1 MRVVVVGGG
10 ISGLTAAFVAVG
22 EGHDVV
28 CLDPADGPGGSPGGL
43 IRSERRDGFLC
54 ETGPQAVL
62 DDAPE
67 TQRLIQALG
76 LGPRVIAANPIARR
90 RFIFVHDRLWPIPM
104 SPAALFGS
112 GLLSWKGKMRLLAEP
127 FIGRPTHA
135 RSSGGHR
142 GDRPGTG
149 TGTQVDAVG
158 DPAASDDETVLEFGD
173 RRLGSEASRVLLS
186 TAVIGIYAGEA
197 SGLSVASAFPRIATL
212 ERDHGS
218 LLRGMMARAKANRRA
233 GSPAPRPLSFP
244 DGLGE
249 LPRALA
255 DRLGARLVRGYA
267 DAVHPGT
274 SHRWRVVMRPA
285 GVPGSHEARR
295 PGNAD
300 PARTFDADAVILA
313 SGPSATAAMLR
324 PLVTHGT
331 PATPADPH
339 ALEVLTET
347 RRAPVAIACFGFR
360 DATAESLGMDLG
372 SYGFLVA
379 RGEGPRLLGC
389 QYESSIFEGRAPK
402 GGVLLRAILGGLGL
416 GFAPEI
422 VEASDADLAASAL
435 ADLARITGL
444 RRQDPDLVAI
454 WRHAEGI
461 PQYGPGHATRV
472 AALDRW
478 LGASARAGLHV
489 IGHAVRGVGVNES
502 IRAGAET
509 ARALES
515 MTT

>member
-1 MRVVVVGGG
+1 LRVVVVGGG
-10 ISGLTAAFVAVG
+10 ISGLTAAFVAAG
-22 EGHDVV
+22 EGHDVI
-28 CLDPADGPGGSPGGL
+28 CLDPADGPGGLPGGL

-76 LGPRVIAANPIARR
+76 LESRVIGASPLAQR

-104 SPAALFGS
+104 SPSALLGS

-135 RSSGGHR
+135 R
-142 GDRPGTG
+142 
-149 TGTQVDAVG
+149 
-158 DPAASDDETVLEFGD
+158 DPEAWDDETVLEFGD

-197 SGLSVASAFPRIATL
+197 AGLSVASAFPRIAAL
-212 ERDHGS
+212 EREHGS

-233 GSPAPRPLSFP
+233 GRPAPRPLSFP

-255 DRLGARLVRGYA
+255 SSLGARLVRGHA

-274 SHRWRVVMRPA
+274 THRWKVVMRSA
-285 GVPGSHEARR
+285 GVPGAPDTVRR
-295 PGNAD
+295 PGAAD
-300 PARTFDADAVILA
+300 PARTLDADAVILA
-313 SGPSATAAMLR
+313 AGPGATAAMLH
-324 PLVTHGT
+324 PLVSPG
-331 PATPADPH
+331 ASADRL

-372 SYGFLVA
+372 AYGFLVA

-422 VEASDADLAASAL
+422 VGASDADLAASAL
-435 ADLARITGL
+435 ADLARIAGL
-444 RRQDPDLVAI
+444 RRQDPDLVAV

-478 LGASARAGLHV
+478 LGASPRAGLRV

-502 IRAGAET
+502 IRAAAET
-509 ARALES
+509 ARTLES
-515 MTT
+515 RTT